1 MSVEERVSRVFVD
14 GIGLEATEVTPA
26 AALKQ
31 DLGIDS
37 TELVEVLVALE
48 KEFGM
53 TVPDGVIRGDSTVNE
68 IIHYISSRT
77 ITQ

>member
-37 TELVEVLVALE
+37 TELVEVMVALE
-48 KEFGM
+48 KEFGLK
-53 TVPDGVIRGDSTVNE
+53 VPDGIIRGDSTVNE
-68 IIHYISSRT
+68 IVHYFSSRT

>member
-14 GIGLEATEVTPA
+14 GIGLEPTEVTPA

-37 TELVEVLVALE
+37 TELVELMVALE
-48 KEFGM
+48 KEFGLK
-53 TVPDGVIRGDSTVNE
+53 VPDGIIRGDSTVNE
-68 IIHYISSRT
+68 IVHYFSSRT

>member
-14 GIGLEATEVTPA
+14 GIGLGPNEVTPA

-37 TELVEVLVALE
+37 TELVELMVALE

-53 TVPDGVIRGDSTVNE
+53 KVPDGIIRGDSTVNE
-68 IIHYISSRT
+68 IVHYFSSRT
-77 ITQ
+77 IAQ

>member
-53 TVPDGVIRGDSTVNE
+53 KVPDGVIRGDSTVNE

>member
-14 GIGLEATEVTPA
+14 EIGLEPSEVSPA
-26 AALKQ
+26 ATLKQ

-37 TELVEVLVALE
+37 TELVELMVALE
-48 KEFGM
+48 KEFCM
-53 TVPDGVIRGDSTVNE
+53 KVPDGVIRGDSTVNE
-68 IIHYISSRT
+68 IIHYFSSRT